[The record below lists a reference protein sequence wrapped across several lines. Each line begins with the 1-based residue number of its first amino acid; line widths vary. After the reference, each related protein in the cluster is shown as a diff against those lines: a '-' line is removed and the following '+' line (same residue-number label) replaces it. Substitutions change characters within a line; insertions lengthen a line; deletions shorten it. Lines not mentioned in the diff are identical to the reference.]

1 MKRFIKGHAENRDYQ
16 EFQFQS
22 EADLLYEKVFTL
34 IAGVNGVGKTT
45 FVKTIQ
51 NRHSDLGFII
61 NPDTLARKFGGNL
74 AGGKEALK
82 QIEYCIANGIKFA
95 EETTLSGNH
104 IVKVIQRCKDNGYT
118 INMIYIGLNS
128 PEESLSRIAN
138 RVKHGGH
145 NIPENIVRRRYKE
158 ICRSLTKVLPLCD
171 YAEFYDN
178 ENGPEKIAVYSND
191 EIRQLV
197 EAYPE
202 WMQEFVDTATE

>member
-1 MKRFIKGHAENRDYQ
+1 MKRYIKSHVENQ
-16 EFQFQS
+16 EQGEYRFQS
-22 EADLLYEKVFTL
+22 EPEYIHDKVFTV

-82 QIEYCIANGIKFA
+82 QIDFCIGAGIKFA

-104 IVKVIQRCKDNGYT
+104 IVKVIKQCKDNGYT
-118 INMIYIGLNS
+118 VNMIYIGLSS

-145 NIPENIVRRRYKE
+145 DIPENLVRRRYKE

-178 ENGPEKIAVYSND
+178 ENGPEKIAIYSND
-191 EIRQLV
+191 EIQQLV
-197 EAYPE
+197 DSYPE
-202 WMQEFVDTATE
+202 WMQEFVDTVTE